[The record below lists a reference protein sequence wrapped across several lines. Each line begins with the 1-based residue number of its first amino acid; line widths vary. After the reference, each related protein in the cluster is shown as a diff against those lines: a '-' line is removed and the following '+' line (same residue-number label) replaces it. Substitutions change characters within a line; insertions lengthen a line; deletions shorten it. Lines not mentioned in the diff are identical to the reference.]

1 MKFWYMPIDIHKN
14 PTGFRLKA
22 SVHYEQ
28 DWRLPLAAYIQT
40 FFNTCNYYAI
50 LINYQWSTTMIFQNF
65 SQTFIQKTLN
75 LQA

>member
-40 FFNTCNYYAI
+40 FFNTYAI
-50 LINYQWSTTMIFQNF
+50 IMQS
-65 SQTFIQKTLN
+65 
-75 LQA
+75 